1 MCPHP
6 SKPNSFVVA
15 IRDRDRFKEAIRTK
29 LVLEVAGGT
38 PERRIVPVAEK
49 SRGCSGVDSA
59 CRAIE
64 PLAPAIR
71 WRRAAPLWPSNT
83 SVMRLV
89 GKVTPA
95 SHCSTFAASRNI
107 SSV

>member
-38 PERRIVPVAEK
+38 PERAGSSQWPK
-49 SRGCSGVDSA
+49 
-59 CRAIE
+59 
-64 PLAPAIR
+64 
-71 WRRAAPLWPSNT
+71 RAAGALSQW
-83 SVMRLV
+83 
-89 GKVTPA
+89 
-95 SHCSTFAASRNI
+95 
-107 SSV
+107 